1 MPDFSFIS
9 QGFFYP
15 WWGDL
20 LEGTI
25 SLVFDGDP
33 SNIEW
38 KDDLMILINKA
49 EKDAIHERFP
59 NVFIIRTMKH
69 DSKRHHY
76 YCEEDRRVVRYLNE
90 RRGLV
95 DYNANK

>member
-1 MPDFSFIS
+1 
-9 QGFFYP
+9 
-15 WWGDL
+15 
-20 LEGTI
+20 
-25 SLVFDGDP
+25 
-33 SNIEW
+33 
-38 KDDLMILINKA
+38 MILINKA

-95 DYNANK
+95 DYNAKKEGGNYNYRKNSRRNPS

>member
-1 MPDFSFIS
+1 
-9 QGFFYP
+9 
-15 WWGDL
+15 
-20 LEGTI
+20 
-25 SLVFDGDP
+25 
-33 SNIEW
+33 
-38 KDDLMILINKA
+38 MILINKA

-76 YCEEDRRVVRYLNE
+76 YCEEDRRVIRYLNE

-95 DYNANK
+95 DYNTKKEGGNYTYRKNSKRNPS